1 MSKSDELLALVR
13 SAKEF
18 ESQKNLKDA
27 KHKFLDAA
35 TLALQVSKSSSKSDK
50 ISYEIIARELLKYA
64 KELQLEILL
73 ESQALPLPPGTVPG
87 ENQNVKPTKVEI
99 PRKISEI
106 KILQLMV
113 VKEGGTPLISY
124 EFEELPENTQLKLNE
139 ILFTGA
145 ITAVSNLMQEVME
158 KAIQTIRF
166 EGGVLMI
173 HNEKRLQFIL
183 FAKEEDEVLFKYL
196 KKFANDFCAIFRN
209 EINDAARTGMT
220 IPVDEKFEK
229 LATGIFKIQ
238 LSKET

>member
-1 MSKSDELLALVR
+1 MAKSDELLALVK

-18 ESQKNLKDA
+18 EAQKKLKEA
-27 KHKFLDAA
+27 KHGFLDAA
-35 TLALQVSKSSSKSDK
+35 TLALQVSKSSSKSEK
-50 ISYEIIARELLKYA
+50 ISYEIIARELIKYA

-73 ESQALPLPPGTVPG
+73 ESQALPMPPGTIAG
-87 ENQNVKPTKVEI
+87 EKQKVKPKKIEI

-106 KILQLMV
+106 KIFQLMV
-113 VKEGGTPLISY
+113 VKAGGTPLISY

-173 HNEKRLQFIL
+173 HNEKKLQFIL
-183 FAKEEDEVLFKYL
+183 FAKEEEEVLFKYL
-196 KKFANDFCAIFRN
+196 KKFANDFCAIFRD
-209 EINDAARTGMT
+209 EINNAARTGMT

-229 LATGIFKIQ
+229 LATGIFKI
-238 LSKET
+238 KMAEEP